1 MVDGCGKLV
10 NRCSERGNLGLE
22 NGHVGLGN
30 AVFVFGNVK
39 CGVGLVCFGV
49 GNGKWRF
56 ENGGCRSVYLAFW
69 FGFVCFTIVFPVLMK
84 KISRIMVLE
93 MTDKVVWELVFSSH
107 ETGF

>member
-1 MVDGCGKLV
+1 MDGYGEPV
-10 NRCSERGNLGLE
+10 NRCSERGDLGLE

-39 CGVGLVCFGV
+39 CGVGLFCFGV

-56 ENGGCRSVYLAFW
+56 ENGGCRSVYLAFV

-93 MTDKVVWELVFSSH
+93 MTDKVVWLLMFSSH